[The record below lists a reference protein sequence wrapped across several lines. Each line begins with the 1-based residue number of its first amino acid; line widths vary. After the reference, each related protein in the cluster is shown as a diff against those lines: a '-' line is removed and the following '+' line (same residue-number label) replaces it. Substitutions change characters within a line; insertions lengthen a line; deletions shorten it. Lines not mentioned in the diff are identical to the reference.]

1 MEERA
6 KIHEESGEEKSSL
19 DGQNTVIRLENVW
32 KIYQMG
38 DVQVPAL
45 RGIDLEV
52 EKGEFLTIA
61 GASGSGKSTMMN
73 LIGCLDLPSKGKI
86 FLGGDDIADFS
97 ESQLAQIRG
106 QKIGFVFQQFN
117 LIPTLTALEN
127 VMLPLEFQNVDTPTA
142 RESAFT
148 LLNLVGLGDR
158 VHHLPS
164 QLSGGQ
170 QQRVAISRALAVD
183 PEIIL
188 ADEPTGNLDSK
199 TGAFVMD
206 FFSEIHR
213 KESKT
218 VIIVTHDFY
227 LVKRAE
233 RVVYLKDGE
242 IERIEHN
249 HKKEGGGL
257 A

>member
-1 MEERA
+1 MNRDA
-6 KIHEESGEEKSSL
+6 
-19 DGQNTVIRLENVW
+19 IRLENVW
-32 KIYQMG
+32 RIYQMG

-52 EKGEFLTIA
+52 EKGAFLAVA
-61 GASGSGKSTMMN
+61 GASGSGKSTLMN
-73 LIGCLDLPSKGKI
+73 LIGCLDLPTRGRI
-86 FLGGDDIADFS
+86 FLGGLDIARFD

-127 VMLPLEFQNVDTPTA
+127 VMLPLEFQNVDTASA
-142 RESAFT
+142 RERALE
-148 LLNLVGLGDR
+148 LLCVVGLGDR

-199 TGAFVMD
+199 TGEFIMNLL
-206 FFSEIHR
+206 SEVHG
-213 KESKT
+213 KDSKT
-218 VIIVTHDFY
+218 IILVTHDFR
-227 LVKRAE
+227 LVKGAE

-242 IERIEHN
+242 IEKIEHKSKSTEVN
-249 HKKEGGGL
+249 
-257 A
+257 

>member
-1 MEERA
+1 MSP
-6 KIHEESGEEKSSL
+6 SGL
-19 DGQNTVIRLENVW
+19 DTVIQLENVW

-38 DVQVPAL
+38 DVQVSAL
-45 RGIDLEV
+45 RGVDLEV
-52 EKGEFLTIA
+52 ERGEFLAIA

-86 FLGGDDIADFS
+86 RLDGTDIASFH

-127 VMLPLEFQNVDTPTA
+127 VMLPLEFQDIDSVRA
-142 RESAFT
+142 RETALE
-148 LLNLVGLGDR
+148 LLELVGLGER

-170 QQRVAISRALAVD
+170 QQRVAIARALAVD
-183 PEIIL
+183 PDIIL

-199 TGAFVMD
+199 TGEFIMNLL
-206 FFSEIHR
+206 SEVHGND
-213 KESKT
+213 SKT
-218 VIIVTHDFY
+218 IILVTHDFY

-233 RVVYLKDGE
+233 RIVYLKDGE

-249 HKKEGGGL
+249 HKEQGG

>member
-1 MEERA
+1 M
-6 KIHEESGEEKSSL
+6 SP

-52 EKGEFLTIA
+52 EKGEFLAIA
-61 GASGSGKSTMMN
+61 GVSGSGKSTMMN
-73 LIGCLDLPSKGKI
+73 LIGCLDLPSKGRI
-86 FLGGDDIADFS
+86 FLGGDDIASFD
-97 ESQLAQIRG
+97 ESTLAQIRG

-127 VMLPLEFQNVDTPTA
+127 VMLPLEFQNVDTATA
-142 RESAFT
+142 GKIALE
-148 LLNLVGLGDR
+148 LLNMVGLAGR

-164 QLSGGQ
+164 QLSGGE

-183 PEIIL
+183 PDIIL

-199 TGAFVMD
+199 TGAFIMNLLREVHGKD
-206 FFSEIHR
+206 
-213 KESKT
+213 SKT
-218 VIIVTHDFY
+218 IILVTHDFY
-227 LVKRAE
+227 LVKLAE
-233 RVVYLKDGE
+233 RVVYLKDGK
-242 IERIEHN
+242 IERIEYN
-249 HKKEGGGL
+249 RKEHGG

>member
-1 MEERA
+1 MSP
-6 KIHEESGEEKSSL
+6 SG
-19 DGQNTVIRLENVW
+19 DTTVIQLEAVW

-38 DVQVPAL
+38 DVEVPAL
-45 RGIDLEV
+45 RGIDLEI
-52 EKGEFLTIA
+52 ERGEFLAIA

-86 FLGGDDIADFS
+86 RLDGTDIAS
-97 ESQLAQIRG
+97 LRESQLAQIRG

-127 VMLPLEFQNVDTPTA
+127 VMLPLEFQNVDTTAA
-142 RESAFT
+142 RERALE
-148 LLNLVGLGDR
+148 LLNVVGLGDR

-183 PEIIL
+183 PNIIL

-199 TGAFVMD
+199 TGAFIMD
-206 FFSEIHR
+206 LLSEIYR
-213 KESKT
+213 KDSKT
-218 VIIVTHDFY
+218 IILVTHDFH

-233 RVVYLKDGE
+233 RIIYLKDGQ
-242 IERIEHN
+242 IERIDYN
-249 HKKEGGGL
+249 NKARGG

>member
-1 MEERA
+1 MSP
-6 KIHEESGEEKSSL
+6 SGE
-19 DGQNTVIRLENVW
+19 NPVIQLEGVW

-45 RGIDLEV
+45 RGIDLAIER
-52 EKGEFLTIA
+52 GEFLAIA

-86 FLGGDDIADFS
+86 LLDGTDIASFR

-106 QKIGFVFQQFN
+106 RKIGFVFQQFN

-127 VMLPLEFQNVDTPTA
+127 VMLPLEFQDVDSLEA
-142 RESAFT
+142 REIALE
-148 LLNLVGLGDR
+148 LLKVVGLGDR
-158 VHHLPS
+158 VNHLPS

-183 PEIIL
+183 PDIIL

-199 TGAFVMD
+199 TGAFIMNLLD
-206 FFSEIHR
+206 TIH
-213 KESKT
+213 KQDSKT
-218 VIIVTHDFY
+218 IILVSHDLH

-233 RVVYLKDGE
+233 RIIYLKDGQ
-242 IERIEHN
+242 IERIDYN
-249 HKKEGGGL
+249 NKAGGG

>member
-1 MEERA
+1 M
-6 KIHEESGEEKSSL
+6 SPN
-19 DGQNTVIRLENVW
+19 GQNTVIRLENVW

-45 RGIDLEV
+45 KGIDLEV
-52 EKGEFLTIA
+52 EKGEFLAIA
-61 GASGSGKSTMMN
+61 GVSGSGKSTMMN
-73 LIGCLDLPSKGKI
+73 LIGCLDLPSKGRI
-86 FLGGDDIADFS
+86 FLGGDDIASFD
-97 ESQLAQIRG
+97 ESTLAQIRG

-127 VMLPLEFQNVDTPTA
+127 VMLPLEFQNVDTATA
-142 RESAFT
+142 REIA
-148 LLNLVGLGDR
+148 LEILNKVGLGDR

-170 QQRVAISRALAVD
+170 QQRVAISRALAID
-183 PEIIL
+183 PDIIL

-199 TGAFVMD
+199 TGAFIMNLL
-206 FFSEIHR
+206 SETHR
-213 KESKT
+213 KDGKSI
-218 VIIVTHDFY
+218 IIVTHDFH

-233 RVVYLKDGE
+233 RIVYLKDGE

-249 HKKEGGGL
+249 HKEQGG

>member
-1 MEERA
+1 M
-6 KIHEESGEEKSSL
+6 SPSSE
-19 DGQNTVIRLENVW
+19 NAVIQLENVW

-45 RGIDLEV
+45 RGIDLAV
-52 EKGEFLTIA
+52 EKGEFLAIA

-86 FLGGDDIADFS
+86 RLDGTDIASFR

-127 VMLPLEFQNVDTPTA
+127 VALPLEFQDVDSARA
-142 RESAFT
+142 RETALE
-148 LLNLVGLGDR
+148 LLELVGLGER

-183 PEIIL
+183 PDIIL

-199 TGAFVMD
+199 TGEFVMHLLD
-206 FFSEIHR
+206 DIHR
-213 KESKT
+213 EDSKT
-218 VIIVTHDFY
+218 IILVTHDFY

-233 RVVYLKDGE
+233 RVIYLKDGE
-242 IERIEHN
+242 IERIEWN
-249 HKKEGGGL
+249 HEKQGG

>member
-1 MEERA
+1 MSP
-6 KIHEESGEEKSSL
+6 SGETAVIQLEK
-19 DGQNTVIRLENVW
+19 VW

-45 RGIDLEV
+45 RGIDLEI
-52 EKGEFLTIA
+52 ERGEFLAIA

-86 FLGGDDIADFS
+86 RLDGTDIATLR
-97 ESQLAQIRG
+97 ESQVAQIRG

-127 VMLPLEFQNVDTPTA
+127 VMLPLEFQNVGTA
-142 RESAFT
+142 GARARALE
-148 LLNLVGLGDR
+148 LLKVVGLGDR

-170 QQRVAISRALAVD
+170 QQRVAIARALAVNPD
-183 PEIIL
+183 IIL

-199 TGAFVMD
+199 TGAFIMNVL
-206 FFSEIHR
+206 SEIYR
-213 KESKT
+213 KDSKT
-218 VIIVTHDFY
+218 IILVTHDFH

-233 RVVYLKDGE
+233 RIVYLNDGQ
-242 IERIEHN
+242 IERIEYN
-249 HKKEGGGL
+249 NKARGG

>member
-1 MEERA
+1 MSPSEENA
-6 KIHEESGEEKSSL
+6 
-19 DGQNTVIRLENVW
+19 VIQLEDVW

-45 RGIDLEV
+45 SGIDLDIER
-52 EKGEFLTIA
+52 GEFLAIA

-86 FLGGDDIADFS
+86 LLDGTDIASFR

-106 QKIGFVFQQFN
+106 RKIGFVFQQFN

-127 VMLPLEFQNVDTPTA
+127 VMLPLEFQDVDSVEA
-142 RESAFT
+142 RETALE
-148 LLNLVGLGDR
+148 LLRVVGLGDR

-183 PEIIL
+183 PDIIL

-199 TGAFVMD
+199 TGAFVMNLLD
-206 FFSEIHR
+206 TIH
-213 KESKT
+213 KKDSKT
-218 VIIVTHDFY
+218 IILVTHDFH

-233 RVVYLKDGE
+233 RIIYLKDGQ
-242 IERIEHN
+242 IERIEYDN
-249 HKKEGGGL
+249 KARGGE
-257 A
+257 